1 MERSPILI
9 ESGTKYFLQET
20 LKQCNKVRTYYYSF
34 LLNIFILF
42 IFLLALGG
50 FLYYR
55 YSSRLTPEQKKKKH
69 QKEQEYIL
77 TKLRSINEEAQRKQ
91 NLFITNLPRYEN
103 HFEKMHKNYYKV

>member
-20 LKQCNKVRTYYYSF
+20 LKQCNKVRNYYYCF
-34 LLNIFILF
+34 LLNMFILF
-42 IFLLALGG
+42 IFILALGG

-55 YSSRLTPEQKKKKH
+55 YTSKLSPKQKKEKNK
-69 QKEQEYIL
+69 KEQEYIL
-77 TKLRSINEEAQRKQ
+77 TKLRCINEEAQRKQ

-103 HFEKMHKNYYKV
+103 DFEKMHKNYYKV

>member
-20 LKQCNKVRTYYYSF
+20 LKQCNKVRRYYYSF

-55 YSSRLTPEQKKKKH
+55 HTSKLSPEEKKKKNK
-69 QKEQEYIL
+69 KESSFRVGALQARVRFHTESFVSF
-77 TKLRSINEEAQRKQ
+77 RSIFM
-91 NLFITNLPRYEN
+91 FIN
-103 HFEKMHKNYYKV
+103 